1 MSDQLDEKEYVDIEG
16 TIEAIREAW
25 KCTPDLTLS
34 ELLDTATSMPFCEL
48 STEEFIEELNS
59 FILQNHQA

>member
-1 MSDQLDEKEYVDIEG
+1 MDDYLEEKEYVDVEG
-16 TIEAIREAW
+16 TIEAIHEAW
-25 KCTPDLTLS
+25 KCVPDLTLS

-48 STEEFIEELNS
+48 TTEEFISELND